1 MLKALTEL
9 HEMARQHERKRIV
22 LAAAHE
28 EHALAALVS
37 AAKQQIIEGILIGD
51 QEKIEALANAHDFD
65 LGVFHI
71 INEPDNDQ
79 AAAKAVKMIRN
90 KEADILMKGNMASK
104 SLLKAVLNKEHGLR
118 SEALISHLAL
128 FQVHAYHKIL
138 GITDSAINIAPDVQD
153 KVSIINNA
161 VAYLH
166 KLGVETPKV
175 AILSAV
181 EIVNPDMKSTT
192 DAAILVKMAS
202 RGQLKNCLLDGPLAL
217 DNAIS
222 AKSARI
228 KGIISQVAGD
238 ADLLVADNIEAA
250 NSLYKSLIYF
260 AGASCAAVILGASA
274 PIVLTSRADSDE
286 TKLNSIAL
294 AAAIS

>member
-9 HEMARQHERKRIV
+9 HEMARSHERKRIV

-37 AAKQQIIEGILIGD
+37 ADKQHIVEGILVGN
-51 QEKIEALANAHDFD
+51 QKKIEAIANAHDFD

-79 AAAKAVKMIRN
+79 AAAIAVRMIRN
-90 KEADILMKGNMASK
+90 KEASILMKGNMATK
-104 SLLKAVLNKEHGLR
+104 GLLSAVLHKEHGLR

-128 FQVHAYHKIL
+128 FQVSTYHKIL
-138 GITDSAINIAPDVQD
+138 GITDAAMNIAPDVHD
-153 KVSIINNA
+153 KASIINNA
-161 VAYLH
+161 VAYLR
-166 KLGVETPKV
+166 KLGIETPKV

-181 EIVNPDMKSTT
+181 EMVNPDMKSTT
-192 DAAILVKMAS
+192 DAAILVNMAS
-202 RGQLKNCLLDGPLAL
+202 RGQINHCIVDGPLAL

-222 AKSARI
+222 LESARI
-228 KGIISQVAGD
+228 KGIVSQVAGD

-274 PIVLTSRADSDE
+274 PVVLTSRADSDE